1 MQETNISS
9 SCFIQLLYSL
19 MMGHLGQK
27 HEWVSAYHNIV
38 VNLIQLYTFAVVH
51 NIDHMKSR
59 NYFSIH
65 ILMVNFT
72 GKE

>member
-1 MQETNISS
+1 
-9 SCFIQLLYSL
+9 